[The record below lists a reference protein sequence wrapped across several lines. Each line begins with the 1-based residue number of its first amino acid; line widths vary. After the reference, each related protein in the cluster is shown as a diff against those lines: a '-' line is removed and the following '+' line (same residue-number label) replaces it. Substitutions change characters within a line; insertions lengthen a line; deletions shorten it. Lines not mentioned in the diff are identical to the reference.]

1 MLNVFACK
9 KYSSQMHVSIKRYS
23 LLTLI
28 WACVLHELWYLY
40 RRNANEHGTY
50 VKISIC
56 KRDLCLIQ
64 YLNVDIE
71 AGCMLGEISVSL
83 K

>member
-1 MLNVFACK
+1 M
-9 KYSSQMHVSIKRYS
+9 
-23 LLTLI
+23 
-28 WACVLHELWYLY
+28 LHELRYLY

>member
-1 MLNVFACK
+1 M
-9 KYSSQMHVSIKRYS
+9 
-23 LLTLI
+23 
-28 WACVLHELWYLY
+28 LHELRYLY
-40 RRNANEHGTY
+40 RRNANEHGAY